1 MVTIRLLG
9 VPAIQQDG
17 QPLRPPRGRKAWVL
31 LGYLLLA
38 ERPPSRRRLA
48 EMLFGDADDPLRALR
63 WTLAELRRCV
73 GDAITFEGDPV
84 ICTIGADVVVD
95 VHTLVADQADPVELL
110 ELEGELLEGLDLS
123 NSPALDSWLVVERH
137 RLSATRE
144 ARLRE
149 ATVALLATGQ
159 ANNAVA
165 FAAGAV
171 ASNPLEEGNHEL
183 LVRSLAMSGNRDA
196 ALREVAVADDILQ
209 RELGIRASAALRDAA
224 TNGSHSSMIAPLGG
238 RAAAL
243 NQLEAGRA
251 AIAAGAVEA
260 GLQCLRWAV
269 AEADRCADAQLK
281 GQALAALGG
290 ALIHATRGR
299 DEEGSILL
307 HEAIELAWQAGDRP
321 TAVTAYR
328 ELGFVEVQ
336 AGRRD
341 TAEAALSKAEAHA
354 ETDEE
359 LAAILGV
366 RGMNASDRAD
376 YPRAFQLLRESVERA
391 DRCRDRRQQAWSL
404 SLIGR
409 AHLLRGE
416 RSQATTAVT
425 KSIELVYEERWMAFL
440 PWPQTLR
447 AELDLAAGKSDVAAE
462 TLERAWHLACQLND
476 ACWEGMAAR
485 GLSLLNTR
493 RGKHDMADRWL
504 AEAAVRSTRVPDRYQ
519 WVHAHVLDTMIS
531 TALDRGSNELAGAL
545 IRTLATLAARCDM
558 RELIVRTH
566 LHRYR
571 TGDRAAL
578 SSARLL
584 AQDIDNPVLADLL
597 RA

>member
-1 MVTIRLLG
+1 
-9 VPAIQQDG
+9 
-17 QPLRPPRGRKAWVL
+17 
-31 LGYLLLA
+31 
-38 ERPPSRRRLA
+38 
-48 EMLFGDADDPLRALR
+48 
-63 WTLAELRRCV
+63 
-73 GDAITFEGDPV
+73 
-84 ICTIGADVVVD
+84 
-95 VHTLVADQADPVELL
+95 
-110 ELEGELLEGLDLS
+110 
-123 NSPALDSWLVVERH
+123 
-137 RLSATRE
+137 
-144 ARLRE
+144 
-149 ATVALLATGQ
+149 
-159 ANNAVA
+159 
-165 FAAGAV
+165 
-171 ASNPLEEGNHEL
+171 
-183 LVRSLAMSGNRDA
+183 MSGNRDA

-209 RELGIRASAALRDAA
+209 RELGIPASAALRDAA

-243 NQLEAGRA
+243 SQLEAGRA

-269 AEADRCADAQLK
+269 AEADRWGDTQLK

-307 HEAIELAWQAGDRP
+307 HEAIELARQAGDRP
-321 TAVTAYR
+321 TAVTASR

-341 TAEAALSKAEAHA
+341 TAETALGNAEAQA

-376 YPRAFQLLRESVERA
+376 YPRAFQLLRQSVERA

-425 KSIELVYEERWMAFL
+425 ESIELVYEERWMAFL

-485 GLSLLNTR
+485 GLSLLNTK
-493 RGKHDMADRWL
+493 RGQHDMADRWL

-531 TALDRGSNELAGAL
+531 TAINRGSNELAGAL

-558 RELIVRTH
+558 RELIVRAQ

-578 SSARLL
+578 TSARLL
-584 AQDIDNPVLADLL
+584 AQDIDNPALADLM

>member
-9 VPAIQQDG
+9 VPAIRRDG

-38 ERPPSRRRLA
+38 ERPPSRRRVA
-48 EMLFGDADDPLRALR
+48 EMLFGDANDPLRALR
-63 WTLAELRRCV
+63 WTLAELRRSL
-73 GDAITFEGDPV
+73 GDAITFEGDPL
-84 ICTIGADVVVD
+84 ICTKGVDVAVD
-95 VHTLVADQADPVELL
+95 VHTLVADQADPAELL
-110 ELEGELLEGLDLS
+110 GLEGELLEGLDLS
-123 NSPALDSWLVVERH
+123 SSPTLDSWLVVERH
-137 RLSATRE
+137 RLSAIRE

-149 ATVALLATGQ
+149 AAVALLATGQ
-159 ANNAVA
+159 ARDAVA
-165 FAAGAV
+165 FAAAAV

-209 RELGIRASAALRDAA
+209 RELGIPASAALRDAA
-224 TNGSHSSMIAPLGG
+224 RNGSNSSMIAPLGG

-243 NQLEAGRA
+243 SQLEAGRA

-260 GLQCLRWAV
+260 GLQCLRWAA
-269 AEADRCADAQLK
+269 AEADRCADTQLK

-307 HEAIELAWQAGDRP
+307 HEAIELAWQTGDRP
-321 TAVTAYR
+321 TAVAAYR

-341 TAEAALSKAEAHA
+341 TAEAALSKAEVHA

-366 RGMNASDRAD
+366 RGMNESDRAD

-404 SLIGR
+404 SLIAR

-425 KSIELVYEERWMAFL
+425 QSIELVYEERWMAFL
-440 PWPQTLR
+440 PWPQTLS
-447 AELDLAAGKSDVAAE
+447 AELELAAGKSDVAAE

-485 GLSLLNTR
+485 GLSLLNTK
-493 RGKHDMADRWL
+493 RGEHDMADRWL

-531 TALDRGSNELAGAL
+531 SALDRGSNDFAGAL
-545 IRTLATLAARCDM
+545 IRTLAALAARCDM
-558 RELIVRTH
+558 RELIVRAH
-566 LHRYR
+566 LHRHR
-571 TGDRAAL
+571 TGNRAAL
-578 SSARLL
+578 TSARLL